1 MSDVDFDYAALRE
14 GFRHVV
20 QADDAHQHAHA
31 TDRPVY
37 PAHAAGQG
45 FSHYG
50 ARIAAALEAVHSQGS
65 ARIQRRQQTAQ
76 SGITECDNFCVR
88 DDHNAA
94 SFGAQQVGRV

>member
-31 TDRPVY
+31 ADRPVY

-45 FSHYG
+45 LAIT
-50 ARIAAALEAVHSQGS
+50 AR
-65 ARIQRRQQTAQ
+65 
-76 SGITECDNFCVR
+76 
-88 DDHNAA
+88 A
-94 SFGAQQVGRV
+94 SPQH